1 MNWIPAADIW
11 TEHQYTGINFQYVFK
26 WSRVR
31 YLVEGKWQVS
41 VAAFIFEEIV
51 YTEMQHFKEIL
62 NLVQLT

>member
-1 MNWIPAADIW
+1 
-11 TEHQYTGINFQYVFK
+11 
-26 WSRVR
+26 
-31 YLVEGKWQVS
+31 VEGKWQVS